1 MGKLIDVK
9 AAPIRETI
17 ETLLQDKTTGKN
29 IIWASN
35 CYAEEGFGFR
45 DVDNIGVM
53 AIVGICSINLQ
64 SRSKKALKEQNARA
78 KAKAEVFTPAW
89 MCNKMLNSIEKERLG
104 FEGAFNTE
112 NADNTWT
119 VNHNKIPF
127 RGKNDWQTYVSAN
140 SLEITC
146 GEGPFVVSRYD
157 AASGELINPPINR
170 IGILDRKLRVVNE
183 NTTTDEEWLKWALQA
198 YKSTYGYEYQG
209 DNLLIAR
216 MNLLLTFVDY
226 YKDRIGTEPDKALL
240 NEVADIIS
248 WNFWQMDGLTDT
260 IPLIK
265 AQDGTDILASI
276 KDWKTNQVLTMKDFK
291 GEKPEQEKPKK
302 KSRGR

>member
-1 MGKLIDVK
+1 M
-9 AAPIRETI
+9 
-17 ETLLQDKTTGKN
+17 
-29 IIWASN
+29 
-35 CYAEEGFGFR
+35 
-45 DVDNIGVM
+45 
-53 AIVGICSINLQ
+53 
-64 SRSKKALKEQNARA
+64 
-78 KAKAEVFTPAW
+78 
-89 MCNKMLNSIEKERLG
+89 EKERLG
-104 FEGAFNTE
+104 LEGVFNTE

-119 VNHNKIPF
+119 VNTNKIPF
-127 RGKNDWQTYVSAN
+127 TGQYDWQAYVCAN

-157 AASGELINPPINR
+157 AASGELINPLINR

-183 NTTTDEEWLKWALQA
+183 NTETNEEWLKWALQA

-226 YKDRIGTEPDKALL
+226 YKERIGTEPDKALL

-265 AQDGTDILASI
+265 AQDGADILASI
-276 KDWKTNQVLTMKDFK
+276 KDWKTNQVLTMKDLK